1 MKKYNLDQDLKI
13 FYVTASSFPQGIPA
27 AYQELGKRVPLSIG
41 RTLYGISRP
50 EGGPIIYRA
59 GVEES
64 YEGEAEKYGCDSLIL
79 KKGTYISSVMK
90 DYMKAPELIGC
101 EFKALLDSPGLD
113 PEGYCVEV
121 YLSNVEVRCM
131 IRMEA

>member
-1 MKKYNLDQDLKI
+1 MEKYNLDKDLKI

-27 AYQELGKRVPLSIG
+27 AYQELGKRVPLQIG
-41 RTLYGISRP
+41 QTLYGISRP
-50 EGGPIIYRA
+50 EDGQIVYRA

-64 YEGEAEKYGCDSLIL
+64 YEGEAEKYGCDALIL
-79 KKGTYISSVMK
+79 KKGTYISSILK
-90 DYMKAPELIGC
+90 DYRKAPELIGC

-113 PEGYCVEV
+113 PQGYCVEV
-121 YLSNVEVRCM
+121 YLSDVEVRCM